1 MYRALVYSLLLL
13 APLSAWGQDAPT
25 EVTRTEKA
33 LAQSVDLKTHNPR
46 ANRVLNEA
54 LHQPG
59 YWNDASKTDYANQ
72 LYDITQL
79 KPYQGGYIPMIGG
92 ESDEDIPH
100 DVVAHIIYVKQT
112 HLPKYMEGARAVTTL
127 GTGHD
132 PTLGL
137 DYRDTYYFLDFGI
150 FYSTYATRMY
160 QHHDPQ
166 LMRTVLWF
174 ESLTPE
180 MTGEGVWNEYQKT
193 IKKTDAS
200 VDKRWAFNSVIPF
213 GEVFGMFIVTPGEV
227 HTSRVTFISKLSF
240 GEEAGWI
247 AKWGSQ
253 LPGVIKAGLKSGYN
267 ACVQIAKNEK
277 KQRGS

>member
-1 MYRALVYSLLLL
+1 MIRALVFGLLLL
-13 APLSAWGQDAPT
+13 YPLTSWAQGTSPEATTD
-25 EVTRTEKA
+25 RA
-33 LAQSVDLKTHNPR
+33 LQQKVDLKTHNPR
-46 ANRVLNEA
+46 ANKVLNAA
-54 LHQPG
+54 LNQPG
-59 YWNDASKTDYANQ
+59 YWNDASKTTYQNQ
-72 LYDITQL
+72 LYDMTQL
-79 KPYQGGYIPMIGG
+79 KPFEGGYVPMIAG
-92 ESDEDIPH
+92 ESDQDLPL
-100 DVVAHIIYVKQT
+100 DVVTHIIYVKQT
-112 HLPKYMEGARAVTTL
+112 LLPRHMDGARAVTTL
-127 GTGHD
+127 GSGHD
-132 PTLGL
+132 PKLGL

-160 QHHDPQ
+160 QHHDPN

-180 MTGEGVWNEYQKT
+180 MMSGATWTKYQGI
-193 IKKTDAS
+193 IKKTDES

-213 GEVFGMFIVTPGEV
+213 GEVFGMFIVTPGKV

-267 ACVQIAKNEK
+267 ACVQIAKNEHK
-277 KQRGS
+277 RRAG